1 MNARPNL
8 IVVVSDTFRADYL
21 GCYGNRQIHT
31 PNLDAFA
38 RDSLRFTAVH
48 PEALPTIVYRR
59 ALHTGRRIYPIRNYR
74 PLKWDIVYL
83 PGWQPIDNAEDTL
96 AENLAEHGYYT
107 GFVTDTL
114 PYFGP
119 GMNFTRGFWQWEF
132 VRGIHHDKWRSPAT
146 VSREHLARYGNPDE
160 MLKDLLGNRTLRHVA
175 NTLHVRTEAETT
187 TAQVFQRAVDFLNDN
202 RRLSPFY
209 LLVDSFAPHEPW
221 EAPPAYLDRYADP
234 GYQGRTIIHT
244 RYGPMDGQLNEAELQ
259 HVKAHYSGLVTLV
272 DAWFGRLV
280 ETIKR
285 LGMYD
290 NSVIVF
296 TSDHGTNFAD
306 NPERIVGKPSNAMY
320 PGVMTVPLLMRFP
333 DGMGAGKT
341 IDHLVSNVDLVATL
355 YGQSGVGSAL
365 GNRARLDGQ
374 DLSPLASG
382 AAWQARPY
390 LTCRYG
396 NDLWYRDRENWL
408 LFDLDGQPR
417 ARFDLTRDPKCQQ
430 NVVGDGS
437 DSVARAWECLLADA
451 GGELPDYRNLRST
464 DAIGGR
470 Q

>member
-1 MNARPNL
+1 
-8 IVVVSDTFRADYL
+8 
-21 GCYGNRQIHT
+21 
-31 PNLDAFA
+31 
-38 RDSLRFTAVH
+38 
-48 PEALPTIVYRR
+48 
-59 ALHTGRRIYPIRNYR
+59 
-74 PLKWDIVYL
+74 
-83 PGWQPIDNAEDTL
+83 
-96 AENLAEHGYYT
+96 
-107 GFVTDTL
+107 
-114 PYFGP
+114 
-119 GMNFTRGFWQWEF
+119 
-132 VRGIHHDKWRSPAT
+132 
-146 VSREHLARYGNPDE
+146 
-160 MLKDLLGNRTLRHVA
+160 
-175 NTLHVRTEAETT
+175 
-187 TAQVFQRAVDFLNDN
+187 
-202 RRLSPFY
+202 
-209 LLVDSFAPHEPW
+209 
-221 EAPPAYLDRYADP
+221 
-234 GYQGRTIIHT
+234 
-244 RYGPMDGQLNEAELQ
+244 
-259 HVKAHYSGLVTLV
+259 
-272 DAWFGRLV
+272 
-280 ETIKR
+280 
-285 LGMYD
+285 
-290 NSVIVF
+290 
-296 TSDHGTNFAD
+296 
-306 NPERIVGKPSNAMY
+306 
-320 PGVMTVPLLMRFP
+320 MRFP